1 MNHALKNLWIKILF
15 SLKEM
20 NTPYCLTQFQ
30 LSFKNEQKKENVTG
44 TDIIAYAAVFME
56 QSKNEIIV
64 IFMTWD
70 GKH

>member
-1 MNHALKNLWIKILF
+1 
-15 SLKEM
+15 M

>member
-1 MNHALKNLWIKILF
+1 MF

-20 NTPYCLTQFQ
+20 NTPYHLTQFQ
-30 LSFKNEQKKENVTG
+30 LSFKNVQKEENVTG